1 MNAPFAIGLIIAL
14 ALVALVVW
22 AVRSL
27 GSELR
32 GLGDDDGD
40 QDRKVG
46 TGGKTPAEA
55 LNERKWRANQ

>member
-1 MNAPFAIGLIIAL
+1 MNAPFVIVLAML

-32 GLGDDDGD
+32 GLGDENGD
-40 QDRKVG
+40 QDRTVG
-46 TGGKTPAEA
+46 TGEKTPAET